1 MSLDQPAAGRA
12 LWSIYDS
19 TGIRP
24 EWLIPGLAIESGLN
38 PSLPNAQGYPYYGI
52 NQISGNWLSARG
64 ISPSDYLTWTA
75 SQQLFTIVKPYM
87 EGEVESFGPLT
98 SGIRVYQAN
107 FYPASLKYAPGLD
120 DVIVAAP
127 HAAYEANRY
136 LDTTGKGSITP
147 RDLGVRLE
155 QQVAKSFVQRAIAD
169 TYTLRPTETPT
180 DPVFGASLLSGS
192 SLKTVGIAAA
202 ILGVA
207 GAAAWWISNRGL
219 RMPRGYDFAFGNP
232 ARGAAEDSD
241 PSPMYVQSLLFPRS
255 TYNVPMAKSW
265 ARSHGYKSGSVDV
278 TAQYIHLVQADPAM
292 FSVIRTIPLGGKGI
306 KAHVARE

>member
-1 MSLDQPAAGRA
+1 MSLDQPAAGNA
-12 LWSIYDS
+12 FWAIYDS

-38 PSLPNAQGYPYYGI
+38 PSLPNAAGYPYYGI
-52 NQISGNWLSARG
+52 NQISGNYLAARS
-64 ISPSDYLTWTA
+64 IDPQDYLTWTA
-75 SQQLFTIVKPYM
+75 SQQLNTIVKPYM
-87 EGEVESFGPLT
+87 EGQVESFGPLD

-107 FYPASLKYAPGLD
+107 FYPASLRYAPGLD

-136 LDTTGKGSITP
+136 LDTSGKGSITP
-147 RDLGVRLE
+147 RDLGVRLS

-169 TYTLRPTETPT
+169 TYALRPGETPT
-180 DPVFGASLLSGS
+180 DPVFGASLLGGA

-207 GAAAWWISNRGL
+207 GAAAWWISRKGL
-219 RMPRGYDFAFGNP
+219 TLPRGYDFAFGNP
-232 ARGAAEDSD
+232 AGEDAG
-241 PSPMYVQSLLFPRS
+241 PEPMYVQSLLFPRG

-265 ARSHGYKSGSVDV
+265 ARSHGYKSGTVDV
-278 TAQYIHLVQADPAM
+278 TAQYIHLVQADPAI